1 MVVGV
6 GQGAAAGKLIGEGA
20 PAVRGGKRVAG
31 ELRWRKAELLGCLG
45 GAE

>member
-1 MVVGV
+1 MAWLEVADRVVVGV

-31 ELRWRKAELLGCLG
+31 ELR
-45 GAE
+45 